1 MGNQDI
7 LTPTQQEQFQN
18 MIANIESRLEAV
30 RSLNLSDNNKNKI
43 WNILQ
48 SKKSEVQSVLTPDQ
62 QQKVQTLRQKC

>member
-1 MGNQDI
+1 
-7 LTPTQQEQFQN
+7 
-18 MIANIESRLEAV
+18 MIANIERRLEAV